1 MKVFVVDPSLFSPTY
16 DAQFCEALGGLGLD
30 VRLIGR
36 RPRGHEEVEERDFT
50 LVPHFYRIT
59 ESLPGFLAPLARL
72 GKGIEHAFDMYR
84 LVALAER
91 EKPDVI
97 HVEWSVLPLID
108 RHFLAKLA
116 KIAPMVLTVHN
127 TVPFHGASSSRLML
141 KGHEDIFAPFDHFIP
156 HTETIRRHL
165 VGRGIDPER
174 MTRLPHPVIRLP
186 QPRAAAGGKG
196 AGEKGSSGRQ
206 HILFFGNIKPY
217 KGVDIL
223 VHAGLDLARTRED
236 FHITIAGKPFMALD
250 GLHREIE
257 EAGAGAFFSVIPRY
271 LSEQELADTIA
282 RSDIIVFPYREI
294 DASGAFSCA
303 TQFGRPI
310 IATDIGAFSEEPV
323 REHVLRIPVENTPAL
338 RHALAGLLD
347 DASERER
354 LAGES
359 RRLHE
364 KMYGWERFAG
374 DCLDI
379 YRRLASAAPHRNR

>member
-1 MKVFVVDPSLFSPTY
+1 MKIFVIDPSLFSPTY
-16 DAQFCEALGGLGLD
+16 DAQFCEALGGLGHD

-36 RPRGHEEVEERDFT
+36 KPRAWEEVEERNFR
-50 LVPHFYRIT
+50 LHPHFYRIT
-59 ESLPGFLAPLARL
+59 ESLPGFLAPLAKL
-72 GKGIEHAFDMYR
+72 GKGIEHAFDMHR
-84 LVALAER
+84 LVTLAER

-108 RHFLAKLA
+108 RHFFRKLA

-127 TVPFHGASSSRLML
+127 TVPFHGASSSKLML
-141 KGHEDIFAPFDHFIP
+141 KGHEDIFAPFDHFVP
-156 HTETIRRHL
+156 HTETIRNHL
-165 VGRGIDPER
+165 LGRGIDEGR
-174 MTRLPHPVIRLP
+174 MTQLPHPVIRLP
-186 QPRAAAGGKG
+186 EPRVQTTGDSRGGPL
-196 AGEKGSSGRQ
+196 

-223 VHAGLDLARTRED
+223 VHAGLDLARERDD
-236 FHITIAGKPFMALD
+236 FHITIAGKPFMPLD

-257 EAGAGAFFSVIPRY
+257 EAGAGPFFSIIPRY

-310 IATDIGAFSEEPV
+310 VATDIGAFAEEPV
-323 REHVLRIPVENTPAL
+323 RNHVLRIPVENTPAL
-338 RHALAGLLD
+338 RHALAGLLE
-347 DASERER
+347 DAGERER

-359 RRLHE
+359 RKLHE
-364 KMYGWERFAG
+364 RMYSWERFAG

-379 YRRLASAAPHRNR
+379 YRRLASAAPHRAR